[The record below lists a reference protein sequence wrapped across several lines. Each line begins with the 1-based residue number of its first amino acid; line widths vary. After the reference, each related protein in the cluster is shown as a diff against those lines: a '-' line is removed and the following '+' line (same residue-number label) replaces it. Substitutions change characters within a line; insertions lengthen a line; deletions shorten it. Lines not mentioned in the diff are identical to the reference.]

1 MIRALHGELGFLNK
15 PKLQVARNLYLPA
28 SLHESVYF
36 SDHLFV
42 VNNNRTSI
50 LGGGIAFD
58 KDQACIAA
66 LGEYVER
73 YASSFQTKDTLIKGS
88 YAELADKYSC
98 YPPNRIAYFSGEQYN
113 DPQFALKRLT
123 STCTTH
129 WIQSENYI
137 THEKILLPFFMVNV
151 ENVQGDGLYHKNT
164 STGTACH
171 TSITTAVEGGLL
183 ECIERDAF
191 AKFWYF
197 QRQIKYKKYSPNFI
211 LYQFKTDTNIR
222 HLFDNK
228 RVKIV
233 TYDISDYAFC
243 PTFVVF
249 ILFKKRGKI
258 YQSVG
263 AASRLNKR
271 EALIKAAIEAYQG
284 IEYTE
289 FACERF
295 RSTLSRE
302 KIGAFD
308 FSEIDSFKKHYA
320 LYNLYPELAHYVPIL
335 TSVLGEEDYSTTW
348 QEQHDHHLLN
358 LTSKELVRKGIQ
370 DVYVTR
376 LSTVDTLQLGFEV
389 IKVIMP
395 QLNLLTGD
403 FNYPY
408 LGLFD
413 PNEDLFT
420 DFPHPFP

>member
-28 SLHESVYF
+28 SLYEMVCF

-42 VNNNRTSI
+42 VNNNRAFI

-73 YASSFQTKDTLIKGS
+73 YASSFQLNDTLIKGS
-88 YAELADKYSC
+88 YVELMKKYHC
-98 YPPNRIAYFSGEQYN
+98 YPPNRIAYFSATQYSN
-113 DPQFALKRLT
+113 PQFELKRLT
-123 STCTTH
+123 DRCITH
-129 WIQSENYI
+129 WMESENYI
-137 THEKILLPFFMVNV
+137 TGEKILLPFFMVNV

-171 TSITTAVEGGLL
+171 TSMSKAIEGGLL
-183 ECIERDAF
+183 ECIERDGF

-197 QRQIKYKKYSPNFI
+197 QRQMEYKKYSQNFI
-211 LYQFKTDTNIR
+211 LQQFKSDIHIR
-222 HLFDNK
+222 DLFDNK

-249 ILFKKRGKI
+249 ILFKKRGKT

-263 AASRLNKR
+263 AAARLDKR

-289 FACERF
+289 VACEQF
-295 RSTLSRE
+295 RSLLSRE

-335 TSVLGEEDYSTTW
+335 TDVLGEDDYTTTW
-348 QEQHDHHLLN
+348 EEQHKHHLRD
-358 LTSKELVRKGIQ
+358 LTPEELVRKGIHE
-370 DVYVTR
+370 VYVTC

-389 IKVIMP
+389 VKVIMP

>member
-1 MIRALHGELGFLNK
+1 MIRTLHGELGFLNK

-28 SLHESVYF
+28 SLHEIVCF
-36 SDHLFV
+36 SDRLFV

-66 LGEYVER
+66 LGEYLER
-73 YASSFQTKDTLIKGS
+73 YASSFQTKDTLIRGS
-88 YAELADKYSC
+88 YVALKKQYTC
-98 YPPNRIAYFSGEQYN
+98 YPPERIAYFSAAQYSE
-113 DPQFALKRLT
+113 PQFELKRLT
-123 STCTTH
+123 DTSITH

-137 THEKILLPFFMVNV
+137 TGEKILLPFFMVNV
-151 ENVQGDGLYHKNT
+151 ENVQGDGLFHKNT

-171 TSITTAVEGGLL
+171 TDITTAVEGGLL
-183 ECIERDAF
+183 ECIERDGF

-197 QRQIKYKKYSPNFI
+197 QRQKKYKKYSQNFI
-211 LYQFKTDTNIR
+211 LNQFKCDVRIR
-222 HLFDNK
+222 QLFDNK

-233 TYDISDYAFC
+233 TYDSSAYAFC

-249 ILFKKRGKI
+249 ILFKKRGRI

-263 AASRLNKR
+263 AASRLDKR
-271 EALIKAAIEAYQG
+271 EALIKAAVEAYQG

-289 FACERF
+289 FACEQF
-295 RSTLSRE
+295 RLLLSRE

-335 TSVLGEEDYSTTW
+335 TDVLGEDDYATTW
-348 QEQHDHHLLN
+348 EEKHAHHLEDFS
-358 LTSKELVRKGIQ
+358 SKELVRKGIH
-370 DVYVTR
+370 DVYVAR
-376 LSTVDTLQLGFEV
+376 LSTIDTLQLGFEV
-389 IKVIMP
+389 IKVITP

-413 PNEDLFT
+413 SNEDLFT